1 VVVEARTR
9 TNKLLMQKKRIIIIG
24 TGRSGTAYTSML
36 LKQCGIDVGHER
48 MGKDGVSSW
57 YLTTK
62 FEAFDGL
69 DWEDLES
76 DPYLIGQQIR
86 DPLKTIPSL
95 MTFNKQSQSFIR
107 RSGAHNVK
115 PKNRL
120 HDAMLHWYY
129 WNRLAFDRADYHWT
143 LEDLN
148 PNILLILNDAGH
160 NLSAS
165 DLRLGIDELSSTV
178 NSSKTRVLSLRRAAK
193 TSPMVYLRR
202 VRQAFLP
209 MTLTWQDLRD
219 VDRKLALNIERFYS
233 DYKTSIDSSR

>member
-1 VVVEARTR
+1 
-9 TNKLLMQKKRIIIIG
+9 MQKKRIIIIG

-120 HDAMLHWYY
+120 HDAMLHGST
-129 WNRLAFDRADYHWT
+129 A
-143 LEDLN
+143 
-148 PNILLILNDAGH
+148 AG
-160 NLSAS
+160 
-165 DLRLGIDELSSTV
+165 LGRGQVKGGVFIAVVVCEL
-178 NSSKTRVLSLRRAAK
+178 TR
-193 TSPMVYLRR
+193 
-202 VRQAFLP
+202 
-209 MTLTWQDLRD
+209 
-219 VDRKLALNIERFYS
+219 
-233 DYKTSIDSSR
+233 SRG